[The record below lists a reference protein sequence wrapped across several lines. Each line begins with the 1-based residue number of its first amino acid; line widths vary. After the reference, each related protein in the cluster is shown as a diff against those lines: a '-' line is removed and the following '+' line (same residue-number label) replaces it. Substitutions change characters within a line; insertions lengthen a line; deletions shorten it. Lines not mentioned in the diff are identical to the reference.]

1 MIESMRHRGPT
12 TELSSNVYLDKH
24 CSNTTMLSSNDSS
37 KSNNNNNNHQQQ
49 QQQQQHQGIYCTN
62 VTSKTTG
69 LSPVLSRI
77 HPTNGSNCFTQS
89 NRVQRHDFKSK
100 YSNQFNNNHHTSQE
114 INNKT
119 GRYINHRK
127 LRKKSKCETR
137 FQMNGNIDQ
146 NFHSLKVTI
155 RRTYKSNK
163 LENGIC
169 AIVNT
174 PDGNINHDISHHQSF
189 NHTNDNNS
197 TKQCDSQLYNEN
209 LDQNIYH
216 PELLSVFEKPCHFV
230 DSSTSTVDS
239 ATLTEPDLLGPCEP
253 GTKVVVEGVV
263 WLEATGMLVL
273 SLHWRGRNYMG
284 TLLDSSKQT
293 FAPTCMDKGVA
304 SALNL
309 LRGRKSWC
317 DPHRGYQARGLHH
330 FHHLR
335 HHRRG
340 GGGSTTGI
348 SMTTRSA
355 SAAAAAASQD
365 SREGSVDSK
374 DQSVVNDPYSTEC
387 IDQPYVPVETSY
399 SKKSGNVASHD
410 IPQRGAKGR
419 RRRGTGRRPVR
430 SIGVVSPS
438 LECSMNTSLPE
449 TKQTPNDDADNQT
462 NVLSD
467 VLSSKSDCKLP
478 LSCPF
483 NGCEKRFADILSMR
497 FHFTMGHHNVQTIEM
512 KNMRESLVEPIIDQA
527 RWIKS
532 EDFDSNLEISVC
544 DISANSSPPPKLAR
558 AHCTKDRSSDS
569 NETSLVLTNGDD
581 IDDNIDPPKLHRVV
595 SISDSFS
602 NANPLIDPGD
612 SNSSKFDNNH
622 HTTDVLDEPPTAS
635 PAYSD
640 ISDDGTVSST
650 TNNFPVLNLGMASID
665 VQNSREAILNSSS
678 ILSNLSNQPPLP
690 QGYIDVSRRLN
701 LSPLILS
708 SCSTVTGSNESTKLY
723 FPANLFSP
731 TLKGVSNIFYQTASP
746 TIKSM
751 DKQSAESG
759 LKPTRN
765 NNSPITYPFQK
776 ESPSRS
782 LITNNNNHNSSNPSV
797 LNDLSSSQSSPSN
810 SAPLIPSSNHDNS
823 RQLTFLSVSPGL
835 VMTEKTSRP
844 SSTGSFVSNPLTF
857 CVSRNS
863 PVPPRPGLSDQGLIS
878 SHNNHHPFYQHHQ
891 PSALSKSYE

>member
-12 TELSSNVYLDKH
+12 DELSPSVYLDKH
-24 CSNTTMLSSNDSS
+24 CSDATMLSNEST
-37 KSNNNNNNHQQQ
+37 KSDQQ
-49 QQQQQHQGIYCTN
+49 QGIYCTP
-62 VTSKTTG
+62 VTSKSTG
-69 LSPVLSRI
+69 LSPVLTRI
-77 HPTNGSNCFTQS
+77 HPSNVSSCFSQS

-100 YSNQFNNNHHTSQE
+100 YSGQLNNLNSSQE
-114 INNKT
+114 INKT

-127 LRKKSKCETR
+127 IRKKSKRETR
-137 FQMNGNIDQ
+137 FQMNGNMDP

-169 AIVNT
+169 SIVNT
-174 PDGNINHDISHHQSF
+174 PNDESMNHDVSHQSL
-189 NHTNDNNS
+189 NHISDNNS
-197 TKQCDSQLYNEN
+197 IKQCETQLYDEK
-209 LDQNIYH
+209 LDQDMYK

-340 GGGSTTGI
+340 GGSTTGI

-430 SIGVVSPS
+430 PIGVVSPS

-449 TKQTPNDDADNQT
+449 TKQTLNDYADNQV

-467 VLSSKSDCKLP
+467 VSSSKSDCKLP

-497 FHFTMGHHNVQTIEM
+497 FHFTMGHHNIQTVEM
-512 KNMRESLVEPIIDQA
+512 KNRRESLAEPVIDQV

-532 EDFDSNLEISVC
+532 EDFDNNLEISVC

-602 NANPLIDPGD
+602 NANPLID
-612 SNSSKFDNNH
+612 
-622 HTTDVLDEPPTAS
+622 
-635 PAYSD
+635 
-640 ISDDGTVSST
+640 
-650 TNNFPVLNLGMASID
+650 
-665 VQNSREAILNSSS
+665 
-678 ILSNLSNQPPLP
+678 
-690 QGYIDVSRRLN
+690 VSRRLN

-708 SCSTVTGSNESTKLY
+708 SCSTVTGSSEPTKLY

-746 TIKSM
+746 TIKFM

-759 LKPTRN
+759 LKPIRN
-765 NNSPITYPFQK
+765 NNSPTTYPFQK

-782 LITNNNNHNSSNPSV
+782 LITNNNNHNTSCSSNPSV
-797 LNDLSSSQSSPSN
+797 LHDLSSSQSSPSN
-810 SAPLIPSSNHDNS
+810 SAPLIPPSNHDNS

-835 VMTEKTSRP
+835 VMTEQNSRP

-863 PVPPRPGLSDQGLIS
+863 PVPPRPGLSDQGLLS

>member
-12 TELSSNVYLDKH
+12 SEISSSLYLDKH
-24 CSNTTMLSSNDSS
+24 CTETTILSTDSS
-37 KSNNNNNNHQQQ
+37 KSDQQS
-49 QQQQQHQGIYCTN
+49 GIYCTP
-62 VTSKTTG
+62 VTSKTSG
-69 LSPVLSRI
+69 ISPVLSRL
-77 HPTNGSNCFTQS
+77 HPSNVSNCFSQS

-100 YSNQFNNNHHTSQE
+100 YSSQLNSLNSSQE
-114 INNKT
+114 INKS

-127 LRKKSKCETR
+127 IRKKSKRETR
-137 FQMNGNIDQ
+137 FQMNGNMDQ

-163 LENGIC
+163 MENGIC

-174 PDGNINHDISHHQSF
+174 PDGSINHDISCKSL
-189 NHTNDNNS
+189 NHTGDNNS
-197 TKQCDSQLYNEN
+197 STTQCETQLYNEK
-209 LDQNIYH
+209 LDQDVYN
-216 PELLSVFEKPCHFV
+216 PELLSAFEKPCHFV

-317 DPHRGYQARGLHH
+317 DPHRGYQARGLH

-340 GGGSTTGI
+340 GGSTTGV

-374 DQSVVNDPYSTEC
+374 DQSVVNDPYSAEC
-387 IDQPYVPVETSY
+387 IDQPYVPIETSY
-399 SKKSGNVASHD
+399 SKKSGNIALHD

-419 RRRGTGRRPVR
+419 RRRGAGRRSVR
-430 SIGVVSPS
+430 PIGVVSPS
-438 LECSMNTSLPE
+438 LECSINSSLPE
-449 TKQTPNDDADNQT
+449 TKQTLNDDTDNQA
-462 NVLSD
+462 NLLSD
-467 VLSSKSDCKLP
+467 VSSSNSDCKLP

-497 FHFTMGHHNVQTIEM
+497 FHFTMGHHNSQTMEK
-512 KNMRESLVEPIIDQA
+512 KNMRESLVEPVVDQV

-532 EDFDSNLEISVC
+532 EDFDNNNLEISVC

-602 NANPLIDPGD
+602 NANQLIDPGD
-612 SNSSKFDNNH
+612 SNSSKFDNIH

-650 TNNFPVLNLGMASID
+650 TNNFPVLNIGMAAID
-665 VQNSREAILNSSS
+665 VQNSRETILNSSS
-678 ILSNLSNQPPLP
+678 VLSNLSNQPSIP

-708 SCSTVTGSNESTKLY
+708 SCSTVTGSSESTKLY

-731 TLKGVSNIFYQTASP
+731 TLKGVNNIFYQTASP
-746 TIKSM
+746 TVKSM
-751 DKQSAESG
+751 DKQSAENG
-759 LKPTRN
+759 LKQNRN
-765 NNSPITYPFQK
+765 NNSPTNYPFQK

-782 LITNNNNHNSSNPSV
+782 LITNNNNHNSSCSSNPSV
-797 LNDLSSSQSSPSN
+797 LHDLSSSQSSSSN
-810 SAPLIPSSNHDNS
+810 SASLIPPSNHDNS
-823 RQLTFLSVSPGL
+823 RHLTFLSTSPGL
-835 VMTEKTSRP
+835 VMTEQNSRP
-844 SSTGSFVSNPLTF
+844 SSTGSFVTNPLTF

-863 PVPPRPGLSDQGLIS
+863 PVPPRPGLSDQGLLS